1 MNMTKV
7 VVKIEKDFTVV
18 PNEIIRNKEMS
29 CNAKMVLITM
39 LSLPPEWDFSVNGL
53 TSILKEG
60 RDSVRKALLE
70 IEKFGYITRNR
81 ERFSDGTLGI
91 MIYTVYQYPVD
102 ESERTFE
109 NKGFQPKTEKP
120 TLDKSTQY
128 NKDNK
133 KEKKSINRS
142 KTVVTDF
149 DDEILEK
156 AKEYTDNETILDGIN
171 YFLKTFKQRMNKSHP
186 NITYRSLDNVIG
198 NIEALLINVDDIED
212 FENSN
217 GFRLIVDNY
226 FDTEYTEDVDYKI
239 QHFASGKVLEYQ
251 ARTCGY
257 ITGWRD

>member
-1 MNMTKV
+1 
-7 VVKIEKDFTVV
+7 
-18 PNEIIRNKEMS
+18 
-29 CNAKMVLITM
+29 MV
-39 LSLPPEWDFSVNGL
+39 
-53 TSILKEG
+53 
-60 RDSVRKALLE
+60 
-70 IEKFGYITRNR
+70 
-81 ERFSDGTLGI
+81 
-91 MIYTVYQYPVD
+91 YTVYQYPVD

-142 KTVVTDF
+142 KTVATDF
-149 DDEILEK
+149 DDEILGK
-156 AKEYTDNETILDGIN
+156 VKEYTDNETILDGIN
-171 YFLKTFKQRMNKSHP
+171 YFLKTFRKRMKKPHP

-198 NIEALLINVDDIED
+198 NIEELLINVDDVED

-217 GFRLIVDNY
+217 GFRLMVDNY

-239 QHFASGKVLEYQ
+239 QHFASYKVLEYK
-251 ARTCGY
+251 ARACGY

>member
-7 VVKIEKDFTVV
+7 VVRIEKDFTVV

-109 NKGFQPKTEKP
+109 NKGFHPKTEKP

-142 KTVVTDF
+142 ETVVTDF
-149 DDEILEK
+149 DDEILEN
-156 AKEYTDNETILDGIN
+156 AKEITDDEMLIDGIEH
-171 YFLKTFKQRMNKSHP
+171 YLKRFRETQDNPHP
-186 NITYRSLDNVIG
+186 NITYRALQVIIDNIHTV
-198 NIEALLINVDDIED
+198 LSDVDDIEEFTD
-212 FENSN
+212 NN
-217 GFRLIVDNY
+217 GLINMIDSHFNTDY
-226 FDTEYTEDVDYKI
+226 SKKIDYKL
-239 QHFASGKVLEYQ
+239 QHFATYRVLEYQ
-251 ARTCGY
+251 ARTCGF

>member
-109 NKGFQPKTEKP
+109 NKGFHPKTEKP

-142 KTVVTDF
+142 ETVVTDF
-149 DDEILEK
+149 DDEILEN
-156 AKEYTDNETILDGIN
+156 AKEITDDEMLIDGIEH
-171 YFLKTFKQRMNKSHP
+171 YLKRFRETQDNPHP
-186 NITYRSLDNVIG
+186 NITYRALQVIIDNIHTV
-198 NIEALLINVDDIED
+198 LSDVDDIEEFTD
-212 FENSN
+212 NN
-217 GFRLIVDNY
+217 GLINMIDSHFNTDY
-226 FDTEYTEDVDYKI
+226 SKKIDYKL
-239 QHFASGKVLEYQ
+239 QHFATYRVLEYQ
-251 ARTCGY
+251 ARTCGF